1 MALFNQLY
9 QIKGCHADMVRKI
22 TEVTGC
28 RNIDVFYISI
38 VLGLW
43 QECSVMPDNES
54 KIEPA
59 KIDPEQ
65 MIRYGQDIEYLYEL
79 VMMNDKASSVSLK
92 ERVDKAFKIKGTDK
106 AEKDEARF
114 TSIMLGGLEFL
125 YNNIIENT
133 TSKEDVFNNIYGLIE
148 TYLVAYPDTEAA
160 KR

>member
-9 QIKGCHADMVRKI
+9 QIKGLHADMVRKI
-22 TEVTGC
+22 TDVMGC
-28 RNIDVFYISI
+28 RNIDVFYISL

-43 QECSVMPDNES
+43 QGCSVEPDNES

-79 VMMNDKASSVSLK
+79 VMMNDKSSSISLK

-133 TSKEDVFNNIYGLIE
+133 TSKEDIFNNICELIQ
-148 TYLVAYPDTEAA
+148 TYLVAYPE
-160 KR
+160 KE

>member
-9 QIKGCHADMVRKI
+9 QIKGLHADMVRKI
-22 TEVTGC
+22 TDVTGC
-28 RNIDVFYISI
+28 RNIDVFYISL

-43 QECSVMPDNES
+43 QGRSVEPDNES

-79 VMMNDKASSVSLK
+79 VMMNDKSSSISLK

-125 YNNIIENT
+125 YNNVIENT
-133 TSKEDVFNNIYGLIE
+133 TSKEDIFNNICELIQ
-148 TYLVAYPDTEAA
+148 TYLVAHPE
-160 KR
+160 KE